1 VLKWHGHIT
10 AAYQGMTAMAMKPPS
25 EPRTSRV
32 LAGHKRDTVKT
43 RLAQI
48 EVELKF
54 PALTD
59 GQAAALEQERLVLLS
74 SLALDG
80 TQQKPGL

>member
-1 VLKWHGHIT
+1 
-10 AAYQGMTAMAMKPPS
+10 MTAMAMKPHA
-25 EPRTSRV
+25 EPRTSRL
-32 LAGHKRDTVKT
+32 LAGHERESVNA

-54 PALTD
+54 PGLTD

>member
-1 VLKWHGHIT
+1 
-10 AAYQGMTAMAMKPPS
+10 MAMKPHA
-25 EPRTSRV
+25 EPRTSRALV
-32 LAGHKRDTVKT
+32 GHERDSVNA

-48 EVELKF
+48 EVELTF
-54 PALTD
+54 PGLTD